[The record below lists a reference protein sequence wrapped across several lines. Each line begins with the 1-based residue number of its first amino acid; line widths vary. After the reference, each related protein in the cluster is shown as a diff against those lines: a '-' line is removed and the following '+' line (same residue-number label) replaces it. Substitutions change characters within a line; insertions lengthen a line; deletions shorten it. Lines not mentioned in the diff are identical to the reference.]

1 MGTVR
6 IVTDSLAML
15 PPEVTEEHDITV
27 VPAHVSFG
35 TERYTENVNL
45 TNEEF
50 YARLRTDE
58 NHPTT
63 SQPSPGDFQQVYEA
77 LAAEGDTDSI
87 VSITVSAKLSG
98 TYNSARAAVPDHGP
112 ARA

>member
-15 PPEVTEEHDITV
+15 PPEVVEQHGITV

-35 TERYTENVNL
+35 EDRYTENVNL

-50 YARLRTDE
+50 YARLRTDDT
-58 NHPTT
+58 HPTT

-77 LAAEGDTDSI
+77 LAAERTP
-87 VSITVSAKLSG
+87 TVS
-98 TYNSARAAVPDHGP
+98 
-112 ARA
+112 